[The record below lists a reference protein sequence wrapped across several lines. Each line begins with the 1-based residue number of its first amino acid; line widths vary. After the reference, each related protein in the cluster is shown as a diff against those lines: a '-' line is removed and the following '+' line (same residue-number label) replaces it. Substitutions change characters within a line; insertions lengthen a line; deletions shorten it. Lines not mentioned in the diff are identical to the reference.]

1 MSESTVKVFFELVKA
16 GLFSHTEITEN
27 TEKISWEGVDWG
39 EVYRLAEEQSVIGLV
54 SAGLDWFK
62 VNDSRFTVPQAV
74 ALQFIGQTLQ
84 IEQRNKAMNAF
95 VAELVTKLR
104 KADIYAILVKGQ
116 GVAQCYEKPLWRACG
131 DVDLFLSD
139 ENYQKA
145 KDLLLPLGEVTEP
158 EERAKK
164 HFAMSI
170 DGFAVELHG
179 TLHSGLS
186 ARVDRGLDEIKK
198 AVFYDGRVRSWLDG
212 NVQVFLPK
220 ADEDAVYVFNHFLQH
235 FYKGG
240 IGLRQICDWCRLL
253 WTYRDEID
261 VRLLE
266 QRIKRM
272 GLISEWKAFYAL
284 ASKYLG
290 MPDLDSGLTDVE
302 SATPRHSSSKLD
314 SAHGSIA
321 DFMVNDSRFDK
332 KAERI
337 MEFILEVGNFG
348 HNRDMSYYGRY
359 PYVVRKAISAWWRV
373 KDLCRH
379 ARIFPLD
386 SLRFSAAI
394 MFNGVRSTIRGE

>member
-27 TEKISWEGVDWG
+27 TEKISWESVDWG

-62 VNDSRFTVPQAV
+62 VNDSRFTVPPAV

-84 IEQRNKAMNAF
+84 IEKRNKAMNAF
-95 VAELVTKLR
+95 VADLITKLR

-116 GVAQCYEKPLWRACG
+116 GLAQSYEKPLWRACG

-266 QRIKRM
+266 QRIKRI

-290 MPDLDSGLTDVE
+290 MPDI
-302 SATPRHSSSKLD
+302 
-314 SAHGSIA
+314 GSR
-321 DFMVNDSRFDK
+321 FMVNDSQDSQARMSDQRSRSRLEK

-359 PYVVRKAISAWWRV
+359 PYVTRKAISAWWRV

-394 MFNGVRSTIRGE
+394 LFNGVRSAVRGE